1 MMEDTRR
8 QVIIDQ
14 SQSSIYNIDQ
24 SQISIK
30 YLIAGGDGGIGSWYA
45 GGQTSLTSQDG
56 VQVWQ
61 TCAGNT
67 DRTQHD
73 QVSHTYNINQSEH
86 SILYYGPITAQYS
99 LIMNQSQTSIL

>member
-1 MMEDTRR
+1 MMMMEDTRR

-14 SQSSIYNIDQ
+14 SKSSIYNIDQ

-45 GGQTSLTSQDG
+45 GGQTSLPSQDG

-73 QVSHTYNINQSEH
+73 QVSHTYNINQSGL
-86 SILYYGPITAQYS
+86 SILYYKQTNKITAF
-99 LIMNQSQTSIL
+99 LL